1 MKFTLKWLKE
11 HLETDASLDALAER
25 LTMLG
30 LEVEEISDA
39 AADLKGFRTAK
50 VVKAEQHPDADRL
63 RVCTV
68 DAGDGEEIQVVCGAP
83 NARTG
88 MIGVFAPSG
97 AHIPG
102 TGIDLKKTKIR
113 GVESNGM
120 LLSEREMGI
129 SEDHEGIVDLP
140 EDTAIGLKA
149 AEVMGLDD
157 PVIELGITPDRAD
170 CFGVRGIARDLAAA
184 GIGTLKPL
192 DADKHD
198 GAFEPP
204 IKWQRDFPTGEDAA
218 CPMVVGRYF
227 RGVKNGPSPQW
238 VQDRLKAIG
247 LRPISALVDITNLVT
262 FDLCRPL
269 HVFDADKLAGDLTM
283 RFAHDGEKI
292 LALDG
297 KEYTLEDGMNV
308 IADARGVHAI
318 GGIMGGENTG
328 CTEET
333 TNVFLE
339 VALFDPI
346 RTATTGRKLGIESD
360 ARYRFERG
368 LDPESVYLGA
378 EVATRLVLAFCGGE
392 ASELTVAGE
401 MPEWA
406 RPVSLRPERLKSFGG
421 VDVASDE
428 AVDILT
434 RLGFEPKVENG
445 VIHGTTPSWRADVE
459 TEYCLVEEVLRVKGF
474 DEIPVVPLERTTSLP
489 APAINITQRR
499 AAFAKRTLAQR
510 GMMEAVTWSFMPGT
524 DVDLYGGVTDDMRL
538 ANPISADLD
547 VMRPSVL
554 PNLLAAAKRNADR
567 GYPDTGLFEVGPAFR
582 DDTPTGQDAVAA
594 GVRHGNNGPRH
605 WRDAPNGSN
614 VYDAKA
620 DALAVLAAVGAP
632 VDNLQ
637 ISADAPTWYHPGRSG
652 TLRLGKAVLA
662 YFGEVHP
669 KVLRRLDDRG
679 PAAAFEVFLD
689 QVPQPKQK
697 GGKARPSLKISAFQ
711 PVHRDFAFVV
721 DASVSADQILR
732 AARGADKALVS
743 DAGVFD
749 VYEGESLGEGRKSV
763 AIWLTLQP
771 TERTMTDEEID
782 AVAAS
787 VVANVEKQT
796 GGTLRG

>member
-1 MKFTLKWLKE
+1 MKFTLQWLKE
-11 HLETDASLDALAER
+11 HLETDASLDTLAER

-30 LEVEEISDA
+30 LEVEEITDA
-39 AADLKGFRTAK
+39 AAELKGFRTAR

-63 RVCTV
+63 RVCLV
-68 DAGDGEEIQVVCGAP
+68 DAGDGEEVQVVCGAP
-83 NARTG
+83 NARAG

-129 SEDHEGIVDLP
+129 SEDHDGIVDLP
-140 EDTAIGLKA
+140 DDTPIGLEA
-149 AEVMGLDD
+149 TDVMGLDD

-184 GIGTLKPL
+184 GIGQLKPL
-192 DADKHD
+192 DAAETK
-198 GAFEPP
+198 GNFEPP
-204 IKWQRDFPTGEDAA
+204 IKWQRDFAADDADA

-227 RGVKNGPSPQW
+227 RGVRNGPSPKW

-283 RFAHDGEKI
+283 RFARDGEKI

-308 IADARGVHAI
+308 IADDKAVHAI
-318 GGIMGGENTG
+318 GGIMGGEDTG
-328 CTEET
+328 CTDET

-368 LDPESVYLGA
+368 LDPESAYWGA
-378 EVATRLVLAFCGGE
+378 HVATRLILEFCGGE

-401 MPEWA
+401 MPTWA
-406 RPVSLRPERLKSFGG
+406 RDVSLRPERLESFGG
-421 VDVASDE
+421 VAVATDD
-428 AVDILT
+428 AVSILD
-434 RLGFEPKVENG
+434 RLGFNPRLKDG

-459 TEYCLVEEVLRVKGF
+459 SEYCLIEEVLRVKGF
-474 DEIPVVPLERTTSLP
+474 DQIPVVPMERTSSLP
-489 APAINITQRR
+489 APAIGVPQRR
-499 AAFAKRTLAQR
+499 AAFAKRILAQR
-510 GMMEAVTWSFMPGT
+510 GMMEAVTWSFMPGA
-524 DVDLYGGVTDDMRL
+524 DVDLFGGVTDNMRL

-547 VMRPSVL
+547 VMRPTIL

-567 GYPDTGLFEVGPAFR
+567 GYPDIGLFEVGPAYR

-594 GVRHGNNGPRH
+594 GIRHGHSGPRH
-605 WRDAPNGSN
+605 WRDTPSAIG
-614 VYDAKA
+614 VFDAKA
-620 DALAVLAAVGAP
+620 DAYATLAAIGAP

-637 ISADAPTWYHPGRSG
+637 ISADAPAWYHPGRSG
-652 TLRLGKAVLA
+652 TLRLGKTVLA
-662 YFGEVHP
+662 YFGEIHP
-669 KVLRRLDDRG
+669 KILRRLGDRG
-679 PAAAFEVFLD
+679 PAAGFEVFLD
-689 QVPQPKQK
+689 HVPQPKQK
-697 GGKARPSLKISAFQ
+697 GSKARPSLKASAFQ
-711 PVHRDFAFVV
+711 PVNRDFAFVV
-721 DASVSADQILR
+721 DRTVSADQILR
-732 AARGADKALVS
+732 SARTADRNLIT

-749 VYEGESLGEGRKSV
+749 IYEGEALGADKKSV

-771 TERTMTDEEID
+771 TEQTLTDEEID
-782 AVAAS
+782 AVAAK
-787 VVANVEKQT
+787 VIANVEKQT

>member
-11 HLETDASLDALAER
+11 HLETDASLDELAER

-39 AADLKGFRTAK
+39 AAGLKGFRTAK
-50 VVKAEQHPDADRL
+50 VVSAEQHPDADRL
-63 RVCTV
+63 RVCIV
-68 DAGDGEEIQVVCGAP
+68 DAGDGEQVQVVCGAP

-97 AHIPG
+97 AHVPG
-102 TGIDLKKTKIR
+102 TGIDLKPTKIR

-140 EDTAIGLKA
+140 DDTPIGLEA
-149 AEVMGLDD
+149 ADVMGLDD

-184 GIGTLKPL
+184 GIGTLRPL
-192 DADKHD
+192 DAEEAP
-198 GAFEPP
+198 GGFEPP
-204 IKWQRDFPTGEDAA
+204 IKWQRDFSADNQDA

-227 RGVKNGPSPQW
+227 RGVQNGPSPKW

-283 RFAHDGEKI
+283 RFARDGEKI

-297 KEYTLEDGMNV
+297 KEYTLEDGMSV
-308 IADARGVHAI
+308 IADADAVHAI

-328 CTEET
+328 CTETT

-368 LDPESVYLGA
+368 LDPESAYWGA
-378 EVATRLVLAFCGGE
+378 HVATRLILEFCGGE
-392 ASELTVAGE
+392 ASELTVAGD
-401 MPEWA
+401 MPQWA
-406 RPVSLRPERLKSFGG
+406 RPVSLRPERLKTFGG
-421 VDVASDE
+421 VDVATDD
-428 AVDILT
+428 AVSILD
-434 RLGFEPKVENG
+434 RLGFNPNIEDG

-459 TEYCLVEEVLRVKGF
+459 SEYCLVEEVLRVKGF
-474 DEIPVVPLERTTSLP
+474 DEIPVVPLERTSSLP
-489 APAINITQRR
+489 VPAIGVPQRR

-524 DVDLYGGVTDDMRL
+524 DVDLFGGVTDNMRL

-547 VMRPSVL
+547 VMRPSIL
-554 PNLLAAAKRNADR
+554 PNLLAATKRNADR
-567 GYPDTGLFEVGPAFR
+567 GYPDIGLFEVGPAYR

-594 GVRHGNNGPRH
+594 GIRHGNSGPRH
-605 WRDAPNGSN
+605 WQNTPTPAG
-614 VYDAKA
+614 VFDAKA
-620 DALAVLAAVGAP
+620 DAYAVLASIGAP
-632 VDNLQ
+632 VDSLQ
-637 ISADAPTWYHPGRSG
+637 ISADAPAWYHPGRSG
-652 TLRLGKAVLA
+652 TLRLGKTVLA
-662 YFGEVHP
+662 WFGEIHP
-669 KVLRRLDDRG
+669 KILRRLGDRG
-679 PAAAFEVFLD
+679 PAAGFEVFLD
-689 QVPQPKQK
+689 HVPQPKQR
-697 GGKARPSLKISAFQ
+697 GGKARPPLQASSFQ
-711 PVHRDFAFVV
+711 PVHRDFAFMV
-721 DASVSADQILR
+721 DATVSADQILR
-732 AARGADKALVS
+732 AARTVDRNLIT

-749 VYEGESLGEGRKSV
+749 VYEGESLGADKKSV

-771 TERTMTDEEID
+771 TEQTLTDEEID
-782 AVAAS
+782 AVAAK
-787 VVANVEKQT
+787 VIANVEKQT

>member
-11 HLETDASLDALAER
+11 HLETDASLDELAER

-39 AADLKGFRTAK
+39 AAGLKGFRTAK
-50 VVKAEQHPDADRL
+50 VVSAEQHPDADRL
-63 RVCTV
+63 RVCIV
-68 DAGDGEEIQVVCGAP
+68 DAGDGEQVQVVCGAP

-97 AHIPG
+97 AHVPG
-102 TGIDLKKTKIR
+102 TGIDLKPTKIR

-129 SEDHEGIVDLP
+129 SEDHDGIVDLP
-140 EDTAIGLKA
+140 DDTPIGLEA
-149 AEVMGLDD
+149 ADVMGLDD

-192 DADKHD
+192 EAEEIP
-198 GAFEPP
+198 GGFEPP
-204 IKWQRDFPTGEDAA
+204 IKWQRDFSADNQDA

-227 RGVKNGPSPQW
+227 RGVQNGPSPKW

-269 HVFDADKLAGDLTM
+269 HVFDADKLSGDLTM
-283 RFAHDGEKI
+283 RFARDGEKI

-297 KEYTLEDGMNV
+297 KEYTLEDGMSV
-308 IADARGVHAI
+308 IADEGAVHAI

-328 CTEET
+328 CTETT

-346 RTATTGRKLGIESD
+346 RTATTGRKLSIESD

-368 LDPESVYLGA
+368 LDPESAYWGA
-378 EVATRLVLAFCGGE
+378 HVATRLILEFCGGE
-392 ASELTVAGE
+392 ASELTVAGD
-401 MPEWA
+401 MPQWA
-406 RPVSLRPERLKSFGG
+406 RPVSLRPERLKTFGG
-421 VDVASDE
+421 VDVSTDD
-428 AVDILT
+428 AVSILE
-434 RLGFEPKVENG
+434 RLGFNPNVESG

-459 TEYCLVEEVLRVKGF
+459 SEYCLVEEVLRVKGF
-474 DEIPVVPLERTTSLP
+474 DEIPVVPLERTSSLP
-489 APAINITQRR
+489 APAIGVPQRR
-499 AAFAKRTLAQR
+499 ASFAKRTLAQR

-524 DVDLYGGVTDDMRL
+524 DVDLFGGVTDNMRL

-547 VMRPSVL
+547 VMRPSIL
-554 PNLLAAAKRNADR
+554 PNLLAATKRNADR
-567 GYPDTGLFEVGPAFR
+567 GYPDIGLFEVGPAYR

-594 GVRHGNNGPRH
+594 GIRHGNSGPRH
-605 WRDAPNGSN
+605 WQDTPTPAG
-614 VYDAKA
+614 VFDAKA
-620 DALAVLAAVGAP
+620 DAYAVLASIGAP

-637 ISADAPTWYHPGRSG
+637 ISADAPAWYHPGRSG
-652 TLRLGKAVLA
+652 TLRLGKTVLA
-662 YFGEVHP
+662 WFGEIHP
-669 KVLRRLDDRG
+669 KILRRLGDRG
-679 PAAAFEVFLD
+679 PAAGFEIFLD
-689 QVPQPKQK
+689 HVPQPKQR
-697 GGKARPSLKISAFQ
+697 GGKARPPLKASSFQ

-721 DASVSADQILR
+721 EATVSADQILR
-732 AARGADKALVS
+732 AARTVDRNLIT

-749 VYEGESLGEGRKSV
+749 VYEGESLGADKKSV

-771 TERTMTDEEID
+771 TEQTLTDEEID
-782 AVAAS
+782 TVAAK
-787 VVANVEKQT
+787 VIANVEKQT
-796 GGTLRG
+796 GGTLR

>member
-11 HLETDASLDALAER
+11 HLETDASLDELSAR

-39 AADLKGFRTAK
+39 SEALRGFRTAR
-50 VVKAEQHPDADRL
+50 VVSAEQHPNADRL
-63 RVCTV
+63 RVCVV
-68 DAGDGEEIQVVCGAP
+68 DSGDGDNVQVVCGAP
-83 NARTG
+83 NARAD

-113 GVESNGM
+113 GVESDGM

-140 EDTAIGLKA
+140 DGTPIGLEA

-170 CFGVRGIARDLAAA
+170 CFGVYGIARDLAAA
-184 GIGTLKPL
+184 GVGTLKPVS
-192 DADKHD
+192 AEKHN
-198 GAFEPP
+198 GTFKPP
-204 IKWQRDFPTGEDAA
+204 IKWKRDFPEAHQDA

-227 RGVKNGPSPQW
+227 RGVSNGPSPKW
-238 VQDRLKAIG
+238 VQDRLIAIG

-269 HVFDADKLAGDLTM
+269 HVFDADKVSGGLTM
-283 RFAHDGEKI
+283 RFARDGEKI

-297 KEYTLEDGMNV
+297 REYSLEDGMSV
-308 IADARGVHAI
+308 IADANSVHGI
-318 GGIMGGENTG
+318 GGIMGGEDTG

-368 LDPESVYLGA
+368 LDPESAYWGA
-378 EVATRLVLAFCGGE
+378 EVATRLILECCGGE

-401 MPEWA
+401 MPDWA

-421 VDVASDE
+421 VDIATEE
-428 AVDILT
+428 ALSILD
-434 RLGFEPKVENG
+434 RLGFKPKQVNG
-445 VIHGTTPSWRADVE
+445 LIRATTPSWRTDVS
-459 TEYCLVEEVLRVKGF
+459 TEYCLIEEVLRVKGF
-474 DEIPVVPLERTTSLP
+474 DEIPAVPMERETSLP
-489 APAINITQRR
+489 NPAIGVPQRR

-510 GMMEAVTWSFMPGT
+510 GMMEAVTWSFMPGA
-524 DVDLYGGVTDDMRL
+524 DVDLFGGIGDDLRL

-547 VMRPSVL
+547 VMRPSIL
-554 PNLLAAAKRNADR
+554 PNLVAAAKRNADR
-567 GYPDTGLFEVGPAFR
+567 GYPDAGLFEVGPAYR
-582 DDTPTGQDAVAA
+582 DDSPSGQDAVAA
-594 GVRHGNNGPRH
+594 GLRHGNSGPRH
-605 WRDAPNGSN
+605 WRDQPAATS
-614 VYDAKA
+614 VFHAKA
-620 DALAVLAAVGAP
+620 DACAVLASVGAP

-637 ISADAPTWYHPGRSG
+637 IDAEAPAWYHPGRSG
-652 TLRLGKAVLA
+652 TLRLGREVLA
-662 YFGEVHP
+662 FFGEVHP
-669 KVLRRLDDRG
+669 RILRRIGDRG
-679 PAAAFEVFLD
+679 PAAGFEVFLD
-689 QVPQPKQK
+689 RVPQPKQK
-697 GGKARPSLKISAFQ
+697 GGKARPSLKTSAFQ

-721 DASVSADQILR
+721 DRGVGAEQILR
-732 AARGADKALVS
+732 SARSADRELIA
-743 DAGVFD
+743 DTGVFD
-749 VYEGESLGEGRKSV
+749 VYEGEALGADKKSV

-771 TERTMTDEEID
+771 AERTLTDDEIE
-782 AVAAS
+782 AVAAK

>member
-11 HLETDASLDALAER
+11 HLETDASLDELAER

-39 AADLKGFRTAK
+39 AAGLKGFRTAK
-50 VVKAEQHPDADRL
+50 VVSAEQHPDADRL
-63 RVCTV
+63 RVCIV
-68 DAGDGEEIQVVCGAP
+68 DAGDGEQVQVVCGAP

-97 AHIPG
+97 AHVPG
-102 TGIDLKKTKIR
+102 TGIDLKPTKIR

-140 EDTAIGLKA
+140 DDTPIGLEA
-149 AEVMGLDD
+149 ADVMGLDD

-192 DADKHD
+192 DA
-198 GAFEPP
+198 GETSGGFEPP
-204 IKWQRDFPTGEDAA
+204 IKWQRDFSADNQDA

-227 RGVKNGPSPQW
+227 RGVQNGPSPKW

-269 HVFDADKLAGDLTM
+269 HVFDADKLSGDLTM
-283 RFAHDGEKI
+283 RFARDGEKI

-297 KEYTLEDGMNV
+297 KEYTLEDGMSV
-308 IADARGVHAI
+308 IADADAVHAI

-328 CTEET
+328 CTETT

-368 LDPESVYLGA
+368 LDPESAHWGA
-378 EVATRLVLAFCGGE
+378 HVATRLILEFCGGE
-392 ASELTVAGE
+392 ASELTVAGD
-401 MPEWA
+401 MPQWA
-406 RPVSLRPERLKSFGG
+406 RPVSLRPERLKTFGG
-421 VDVASDE
+421 VDVATDD
-428 AVDILT
+428 AVSILE
-434 RLGFEPKVENG
+434 RLGFNPNIEG
-445 VIHGTTPSWRADVE
+445 GIIHGTTPSWRADVE
-459 TEYCLVEEVLRVKGF
+459 SEYCLVEEVLRVKGF
-474 DEIPVVPLERTTSLP
+474 DEIPVVPLERTSSLP
-489 APAINITQRR
+489 APAIGVPQRR

-524 DVDLYGGVTDDMRL
+524 DVDLFGGVTDNMRL

-547 VMRPSVL
+547 VMRPSIL
-554 PNLLAAAKRNADR
+554 PNLLAATKRNADR
-567 GYPDTGLFEVGPAFR
+567 GYPDIGLFEVGPAYR

-594 GVRHGNNGPRH
+594 GIRHGNSGPRH
-605 WRDAPNGSN
+605 WQDTPTPAGVFN
-614 VYDAKA
+614 AKA
-620 DALAVLAAVGAP
+620 DAYAVLASIGAP

-637 ISADAPTWYHPGRSG
+637 ISADAPAWYHPGRSG
-652 TLRLGKAVLA
+652 TLRLGKTVLA
-662 YFGEVHP
+662 WFGEIHP
-669 KVLRRLDDRG
+669 KILRRLGDRG
-679 PAAAFEVFLD
+679 PAAGFEVFLD
-689 QVPQPKQK
+689 HVPQPKQR
-697 GGKARPSLKISAFQ
+697 GGKARPPLQASSFQ

-721 DASVSADQILR
+721 DATVSADQILR
-732 AARGADKALVS
+732 AARTVDRNLIT

-749 VYEGESLGEGRKSV
+749 VYEGESLGADKKSV

-771 TERTMTDEEID
+771 TEQTLTDEEID
-782 AVAAS
+782 AVAAK
-787 VVANVEKQT
+787 VIANVEKQT